1 MNKLNLFMD
10 FDEVLVDSIRSILLI
25 LNPRYGTDF
34 KPDDCTRWDFKD
46 LFPDITSDEVEK
58 CFESDEFWDS
68 LRFKTSGQNVL
79 DFLDKL
85 KSYYNIIVVSK
96 GTETNLR
103 KKKQWLIDN
112 MPIPYNFIPIGLD
125 GSKGDIDMAGGVH
138 IDDNQYYLNESN
150 ATYKLLFANTPYIT
164 DWNNEWEGEI
174 FNSFYDLRVM
184 DTLKMIVGFQNGNL
198 KEDGYVRI
206 QGCRTIRAG
215 RGETKRSE
223 RARVLYYR

>member
-1 MNKLNLFMD
+1 MNKLNLFID

-46 LFPDITSDEVEK
+46 LFPDITSDEVKK

-68 LRFKTSGQNVL
+68 LRFKTAGQNVL
-79 DFLDKL
+79 DFLNKL
-85 KSYYNIIVVSK
+85 KSYYNIIIVSK
-96 GTETNLR
+96 GTKINLK

-112 MPIPYNFIPIGLD
+112 MPIPYSFIPIGLD

-150 ATYKLLFANTPYIT
+150 ATYKLLFANIPYIT

-198 KEDGYVRI
+198 KEDSYV
-206 QGCRTIRAG
+206 
-215 RGETKRSE
+215 
-223 RARVLYYR
+223 

>member
-1 MNKLNLFMD
+1 MNKLNLFID

-58 CFESDEFWDS
+58 CFESDEFWGT
-68 LRFKTSGQNVL
+68 LRFKAVGQNVL

-85 KSYYNIIVVSK
+85 KSYYNIVIVSK
-96 GTETNLR
+96 GTETNLK
-103 KKKQWLIDN
+103 KKKQWLMDN
-112 MPIPYNFIPIGLD
+112 MPIPYSFIPIGLD

-150 ATYKLLFANTPYIT
+150 ATYKLLFANIPYIT
-164 DWNNEWEGEI
+164 DWNNEWEGEM
-174 FNSFYDLRVM
+174 FNSFYDLCVIDALR
-184 DTLKMIVGFQNGNL
+184 MIVGLQNGHL
-198 KEDGYVRI
+198 KED
-206 QGCRTIRAG
+206 
-215 RGETKRSE
+215 
-223 RARVLYYR
+223 

>member
-1 MNKLNLFMD
+1 MNKLNLFID

-34 KPDDCTRWDFKD
+34 KPSDCTQWDFKD
-46 LFPDITSDEVEK
+46 LFPNITPDEVEK

-68 LRFKTSGQNVL
+68 LRFKTVGQNVL

-85 KSYYNIIVVSK
+85 KPYYNIIIISK
-96 GTETNLR
+96 GTEINL
-103 KKKQWLIDN
+103 KKKRQWLMDN
-112 MPIPYNFIPIGLD
+112 MPIPYSFIPIGLD
-125 GSKGDIDMAGGVH
+125 GSKGDIDMTGGVH

-150 ATYKLLFANTPYIT
+150 ATYKILFANTPYIT

-198 KEDGYVRI
+198 KEDGYV
-206 QGCRTIRAG
+206 
-215 RGETKRSE
+215 
-223 RARVLYYR
+223 

>member
-1 MNKLNLFMD
+1 MNKLNLFID
-10 FDEVLVDSIRSILLI
+10 FDEVLADSIRSILLI

-58 CFESDEFWDS
+58 CFESDEFWGT
-68 LRFKTSGQNVL
+68 LRFKTAGQNVL

-85 KSYYNIIVVSK
+85 KSYYNIVIVSK
-96 GTETNLR
+96 GTETNLK

-112 MPIPYNFIPIGLD
+112 MPIPYSFIPIGLD

-150 ATYKLLFANTPYIT
+150 ATYKILFHNATCET
-164 DWNNEWEGEI
+164 DWNNKWGGYW
-174 FNSFYDLRVM
+174 FRSFYNY
-184 DTLKMIVGFQNGNL
+184 DTIGMLISLALLQNGYL
-198 KEDGYVRI
+198 KED
-206 QGCRTIRAG
+206 
-215 RGETKRSE
+215 
-223 RARVLYYR
+223 

>member
-1 MNKLNLFMD
+1 MNKLNLFID

-34 KPDDCTRWDFKD
+34 EASDCTQWDFRD

-58 CFESDEFWDS
+58 CFESDEFWDT
-68 LRFKTSGQNVL
+68 LRFKTVGQNVL

-85 KSYYNIIVVSK
+85 KPYYNIVIVSK
-96 GTETNLR
+96 GTETNLK

-112 MPIPYNFIPIGLD
+112 MPIPYSFIPIGLD

-164 DWNNEWEGEI
+164 DWNNEWEGEM
-174 FNSFYDLRVM
+174 FNSFYNLCVM
-184 DTLKMIVGFQNGNL
+184 NTLKMIVSFQNGNL
-198 KEDGYVRI
+198 KEDGYVQI
-206 QGCRTIRAG
+206 
-215 RGETKRSE
+215 
-223 RARVLYYR
+223 

>member
-1 MNKLNLFMD
+1 MNKLNLFID

-58 CFESDEFWDS
+58 CFESDEFWNT
-68 LRFKTSGQNVL
+68 LRFKTAGQNVL

-85 KSYYNIIVVSK
+85 KPYYHIVIVSK
-96 GTETNLR
+96 GTETNLK
-103 KKKQWLIDN
+103 KKKQWLMDN
-112 MPIPYNFIPIGLD
+112 MPIPYSFIPIGLD
-125 GSKGDIDMAGGVH
+125 GSKGDIDMTGGVH

-150 ATYKLLFANTPYIT
+150 ATYKILFANTPYIT
-164 DWNNEWEGEI
+164 NWNNEWEGEI

-198 KEDGYVRI
+198 KEDGYV
-206 QGCRTIRAG
+206 
-215 RGETKRSE
+215 
-223 RARVLYYR
+223 

>member
-1 MNKLNLFMD
+1 MNKLNLFID

-46 LFPDITSDEVEK
+46 LFLDITSDEVKK

-68 LRFKTSGQNVL
+68 LRFKTAGQNVL
-79 DFLDKL
+79 DFLNKL
-85 KSYYNIIVVSK
+85 KSYYNIIIVSK
-96 GTETNLR
+96 GTKINLK

-112 MPIPYNFIPIGLD
+112 MPIPYSFIPIGLD

-150 ATYKLLFANTPYIT
+150 ATYKLLFANIPYIT

-198 KEDGYVRI
+198 KEDSYV
-206 QGCRTIRAG
+206 
-215 RGETKRSE
+215 
-223 RARVLYYR
+223 